1 MSIILRA
8 LLRRSDDSLIR
19 SPSVRLRYAERIARL
34 KFSLIYFFFFFLLR
48 VRTRKVDLRQSL
60 EPITIR
66 ISNEVE
72 LLRRV
77 RRH

>member
-8 LLRRSDDSLIR
+8 TTRRKDGDDFLIR
-19 SPSVRLRYAERIARL
+19 SPRVRLGYAERMARL
-34 KFSLIYFFFFFLLR
+34 KFSLIFFFFLR

-72 LLRRV
+72 LLRRA